1 MSITTHCMTVNL
13 SISAWTG
20 QRIDKDATRR
30 VTEDAGAASDAAR
43 VNKHLV
49 PKESLKAI
57 VAALGAVR
65 THFYTNTLPW
75 RDNGDRLLTRKRF
88 TTFMQEHE
96 RLRQTFDDA
105 VSDFLTTT
113 YPKAR
118 EQAAFR
124 MGTMFNPDDY
134 PSTDT
139 LRRRFAV
146 NLEIDAVS
154 EASDF
159 RVQLDEAAQQKV
171 RDDIEAAVNNRLT
184 KAMHDVWSRLSTAV
198 ENVAVRLSDEDAIF
212 RDSLIGN
219 LIEVVDLLPD
229 LNITEDPELERLRL
243 EAKNKLTAHTPD
255 ALRADKTVRAQVAS
269 EAQSL
274 LADLG
279 GIMRAF
285 GNNS

>member
-1 MSITTHCMTVNL
+1 MSITGNCMTANL

-20 QRIDKDATRR
+20 QRIDKDATRK

-57 VAALGAVR
+57 TAALGAVR

-75 RDNGDRLLTRKRF
+75 RDNGDRLLTRMRF
-88 TTFMQEHE
+88 TAFMAEHE
-96 RLRQTFDDA
+96 KLRQDFDDA
-105 VSDFLTTT
+105 VTDFLTTT
-113 YPKAR
+113 YPTAR
-118 EQAAFR
+118 EKAAFR

-134 PSTDT
+134 PSADT

-159 RVQLDEAAQQKV
+159 RVQLDAAEQQRV
-171 RDDIEAAVNNRLT
+171 REGIESAVHSRIT
-184 KAMHDVWSRLSTAV
+184 TAMHDVWSRLSTAV
-198 ENVAVRLSDEDAIF
+198 ENVAERLSDEDAIF
-212 RDSLIGN
+212 RNSLISN
-219 LIEVVDLLPD
+219 LVDLIDLLPD
-229 LNITEDPELERLRL
+229 LNITGDADLERLRL
-243 EAKNKLTAHTPD
+243 EAKHKLTAHTPD

-274 LADLG
+274 LADLS

-285 GNNS
+285 GNTQ